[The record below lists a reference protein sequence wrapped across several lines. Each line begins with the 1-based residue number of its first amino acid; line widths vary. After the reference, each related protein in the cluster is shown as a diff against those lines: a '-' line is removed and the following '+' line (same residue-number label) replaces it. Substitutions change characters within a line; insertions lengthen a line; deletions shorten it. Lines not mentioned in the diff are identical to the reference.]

1 MLEVL
6 MWVVGIVASVCAF
19 PFVFIWTHDLL
30 VKPTTNN
37 RTIDGGHSCPYA
49 NMTDEELYDFEAD
62 SFHGIKPENRTW
74 PTLAAFLMYQDRK
87 SASKELAVATEPL
100 EGELLYP
107 EMEVR
112 ENTAVIANDAWLA
125 TKGIYR
131 GRDPKWPH

>member
-30 VKPTTNN
+30 VKPATNN

-87 SASKELAVATEPL
+87 SMVTTAPL

-107 EMEVR
+107 ELEVL
-112 ENTAVIANDAWLA
+112 EQDTVIATDAWLRSR
-125 TKGIYR
+125 GIGR
-131 GRDPKWPH
+131 GRPDPKRLR